1 MQFPNWLSRILP
13 THKAARRRFE
23 AAQFNRLTYSWMQSA
38 KSINTELRGDLD
50 ALRRRSRE
58 LSKNEPMAKKFLS
71 LVGSN
76 VIGPN
81 GFKLQAR
88 ALFGQEADTYANQ
101 AIEDAWQRW
110 GAVGVC
116 DVSGR
121 MTFTDML
128 RNIARGTA
136 RDGEALVRELQGYN
150 NGFGYALQILDIER
164 LDTTFN
170 RESANGQNA
179 VIMGVEINSYGR
191 PLAFH
196 LASAQHGRDPT
207 GRNLQRIPADEII
220 HVFLTDDP
228 EQVRGVPWMHASM
241 MRMHHLKG
249 YEEAAIIAARI
260 GASKMGFF
268 TQAEGTQ
275 QQDLAAAIG
284 DGVDSEGIPFTEAVP
299 GEFGQLPIG
308 VDFKAFD
315 PDYPH
320 DQYPEFT
327 KAAKRDI
334 GSGFDVAYHSLAN
347 DLEGVN
353 FSSIRSGT
361 LEERDNWMIIQNW
374 LKGALLER
382 IYPRWL
388 DNALLSGAIVLQNGS
403 PLPASK
409 YQKFLPHEF
418 LGRRWSWVD
427 PYKDMQTNVLA
438 LNNVLDSPYNI
449 AAQQGLD
456 IEEVITDVARFN
468 AALEKN
474 NISRV
479 KENTQIGN
487 TTQTD
492 KDDANEDGKANDKTS
507 T

>member
-1 MQFPNWLSRILP
+1 MQLPNWLSRILP
-13 THKAARRRFE
+13 NQKIARRRYE
-23 AAQFNRLTYSWMQSA
+23 AAQHNRLTYSWQQSA
-38 KSINTELRGDLD
+38 RSINTELRGDLD
-50 ALRRRSRE
+50 ALRRRARE

-71 LVGSN
+71 MVGAN

-88 ALFGQEADTYANQ
+88 VQQGQEADTFANQ

-128 RNIARGTA
+128 RSIIRGVA
-136 RDGEALVRELQGYN
+136 RDGEALVRELQGFD

-170 RESANGQNA
+170 RESAPNQNA

-191 PLAFH
+191 PVAYH

-220 HVFLTDDP
+220 HIFLTDDP

-268 TQAEGTQ
+268 TQAEGSQPTVLS
-275 QQDLAAAIG
+275 DVIG

-308 VDFKAFD
+308 MDFKAFD

-361 LEERDNWMIIQNW
+361 LEDRDNWMIDQNW
-374 LKGALLER
+374 LKGILLER

-388 DNALLSGAIVLQNGS
+388 DNSLLSAAIILPNGT

-409 YQKFLPHEF
+409 YQKFLAHEF

-427 PYKDMQTNVLA
+427 PLKDMQTSVLA
-438 LNNVLDSPYNI
+438 LDNVLDSPYNI

-474 NISRV
+474 KISRV
-479 KENTQIGN
+479 KESALVGN
-487 TTQTD
+487 A
-492 KDDANEDGKANDKTS
+492 KDDEK
-507 T
+507 